1 MQQRLCFLL
10 FALILLQ
17 LTAVCQNQKYVKNYL
32 APQVNAAKNYS
43 FKTSHGYSGFQN
55 GQNIYIPYQKPG
67 SPYFYIQ
74 PKVVQGEIPAQ
85 NSTILQY
92 KYFNPVRDWGI
103 ICQKE
108 WKLEK
113 ATGVPFRLRLG
124 SLEYVNGMEG
134 K

>member
-1 MQQRLCFLL
+1 MKQRLSFLL
-10 FALILLQ
+10 FALISLHS
-17 LTAVCQNQKYVKNYL
+17 AGVCQNQKYVKNYL

-43 FKTSHGYSGFQN
+43 FQTSHGYSGFQN
-55 GQNIYIPYQKPG
+55 GQNIYIPYPKPG
-67 SPYFYIQ
+67 SPFFNIQ
-74 PKVVQGEIPAQ
+74 PKVVQGGIPSQ
-85 NSTILQY
+85 NRTILQY

-124 SLEYVNGMEG
+124 SLEYVNRMEG

>member
-1 MQQRLCFLL
+1 MQLRLPFLL
-10 FALILLQ
+10 FTLILLH

-43 FKTSHGYSGFQN
+43 FQTSHGYSGFQN
-55 GQNIYIPYQKPG
+55 GQNIYIPKQMPG
-67 SPYFYIQ
+67 NPYFNIQ
-74 PKVVQGEIPAQ
+74 PMVVQREIPSQ
-85 NSTILQY
+85 NAFILKY
-92 KYFNPVRDWGI
+92 KYFDPVRDWGI

-113 ATGVPFRLRLG
+113 ATGIPFRVRLG
-124 SLEYVNGMEG
+124 SLEYVNRMEG